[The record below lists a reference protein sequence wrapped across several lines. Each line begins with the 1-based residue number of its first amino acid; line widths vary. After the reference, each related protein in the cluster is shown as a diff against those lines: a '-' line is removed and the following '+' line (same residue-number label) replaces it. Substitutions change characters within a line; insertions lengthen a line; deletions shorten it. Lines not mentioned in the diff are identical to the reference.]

1 MWFGADLKRKNLPIS
16 AKPKKSRFVS
26 LGIGWTPRKEE
37 RRKGVLSERRE
48 NNRTAWIASLTLVI
62 GIVLGHI
69 GSRMYDKYFPST
81 LDEVLITSV
90 HADGSYSVFDKY
102 RRTFDVKWCS
112 GPDGLVA
119 GNKLAKVYY
128 RQEIGCKRIRGM
140 YLGYSVYTHKDGTRI
155 IFPIPEEL
163 ADVR

>member
-1 MWFGADLKRKNLPIS
+1 
-16 AKPKKSRFVS
+16 
-26 LGIGWTPRKEE
+26 
-37 RRKGVLSERRE
+37 
-48 NNRTAWIASLTLVI
+48 
-62 GIVLGHI
+62 
-69 GSRMYDKYFPST
+69 MYDKYFPST

-119 GNKLAKVYY
+119 GNKLPRIYY
-128 RQEIGCKRIRGM
+128 RQDNGCKRIRGM

-155 IFPIPEEL
+155 IFPIPEEI